1 MGTIKSGI
9 LGGFNGKVGSV
20 IGASWKGIS
29 YMRGI
34 AQSIKNPKTEA
45 QVMQR
50 DYFAQLAQITAQLSD
65 EQLASLFPNSV
76 KGKTRRNLLQQ
87 QLNKCAVADDG
98 VKYVDL
104 SLLESI
110 GNGKKIDTPMQTCEA
125 NTIGEPG
132 NETTV
137 ILVETACLRAISK
150 PVTANFIV
158 VAYNLTQG
166 KLGVFNTPVTATDA
180 NLEIDVRSW
189 AEAGDQVRFY
199 LTYAESGKDVS
210 TKGFGSFIIKTRAE
224 KTNKSSSQHKV
235 GHSIHGD
242 VGTSQLHTN
251 EADR

>member
-50 DYFAQLAQITAQLSD
+50 DYFAQLTQMASQLSN

-87 QLNKCAVADDG
+87 QLDKCAVTADG
-98 VKYVDL
+98 MKRVDL
-104 SLLESI
+104 GLLEGI
-110 GNGKKIDTPMQTCEA
+110 GNGKRIDSPMLNCTVSEGLAITVEA
-125 NTIGEPG
+125 DD
-132 NETTV
+132 
-137 ILVETACLRAISK
+137 LRAIGK

-158 VAYNLTQG
+158 VSYNVTQG
-166 KLGVFNTPVTATDA
+166 KLGIFNTPVTGTDA
-180 NLEIDVRSW
+180 DLDINVKGWGKADDMVRC
-189 AEAGDQVRFY
+189 Y
-199 LTYAESGKDVS
+199 LTYAESGEDVS
-210 TKGFGSFIIKTRAE
+210 NRGFGSFIIKTRAE
-224 KTNKSSSQHKV
+224 KSGRNINKNTAITSNGGSV
-235 GHSIHGD
+235 GN
-242 VGTSQLHTN
+242 VQLHTN

>member
-1 MGTIKSGI
+1 MGKIKSGI

-50 DYFAQLAQITAQLSD
+50 DYFAQLTQMASQLSN

-87 QLNKCAVADDG
+87 QLDKCAVTADG
-98 VKYVDL
+98 MKRVDL
-104 SLLESI
+104 GLLEGI
-110 GNGKKIDTPMQTCEA
+110 GNGKRIDSPMLSCMVSEGMAVAIEA
-125 NTIGEPG
+125 DN
-132 NETTV
+132 
-137 ILVETACLRAISK
+137 LRAIGK
-150 PVTANFIV
+150 PATANFIV
-158 VAYNLTQG
+158 VAYNVTQG

-199 LTYAESGKDVS
+199 LTYAESGEDVS
-210 TKGFGSFIIKTRAE
+210 ARGFGSFIIKTRAE
-224 KTNKSSSQHKV
+224 KTGKSSSQHKV

>member
-20 IGASWKGIS
+20 VGASWKGIS

-50 DYFAQLAQITAQLSD
+50 DYFAQLAQITAQLSN

-87 QLNKCAVADDG
+87 QLNKCAVTTDG
-98 VKYVDL
+98 MKRVDL
-104 SLLESI
+104 SLLEGI
-110 GNGKKIDTPMQTCEA
+110 GNGKRIESPMLSCTVSEGMAMQVEA
-125 NTIGEPG
+125 ASLLAIG
-132 NETTV
+132 
-137 ILVETACLRAISK
+137 K

>member
-50 DYFAQLAQITAQLSD
+50 DYFAQLTQMASQLSN

-87 QLNKCAVADDG
+87 QLDKCAVTADG
-98 VKYVDL
+98 MKRVDL
-104 SLLESI
+104 GLLEGI
-110 GNGKKIDTPMQTCEA
+110 GNGKRIDSPMLVCTVSEGMAIAIEA
-125 NTIGEPG
+125 DD
-132 NETTV
+132 
-137 ILVETACLRAISK
+137 LRAIGK

-158 VAYNLTQG
+158 IAYNVTQG
-166 KLGVFNTPVTATDA
+166 KLGVFNTPVTDTDA
-180 NLEIDVRSW
+180 DLDINVKGW
-189 AEAGDQVRFY
+189 GEAGDQVRCY
-199 LTYAESGKDVS
+199 LTYAESGEDVS
-210 TKGFGSFIIKTRAE
+210 AHGFGSFIIKTRAE
-224 KTNKSSSQHKV
+224 KTGRNINKNTAITSNGGSV
-235 GHSIHGD
+235 GN
-242 VGTSQLHTN
+242 VQPHTN

>member
-9 LGGFNGKVGSV
+9 LGGFNGKVGAV
-20 IGASWKGIS
+20 VGASWKGIS

-50 DYFAQLAQITAQLSD
+50 EYFAQLAQITAQLSN

-87 QLNKCAVADDG
+87 QLNKCAVTADG
-98 VKYVDL
+98 MKRVDL
-104 SLLESI
+104 SLLEGI
-110 GNGKKIDTPMQTCEA
+110 GNGKRIDSPMLSCTVSEGMAMQVEA
-125 NTIGEPG
+125 ASLLAIG
-132 NETTV
+132 
-137 ILVETACLRAISK
+137 K

-180 NLEIDVRSW
+180 NLDINVKGW
-189 AEAGDQVRFY
+189 AEAGDEVRLY
-199 LTYAESGKDVS
+199 LTYAESGEDVS
-210 TKGFGSFIIKTRAE
+210 AKGFGSFIIKTRAE
-224 KTNKSSSQHKV
+224 KTGKSSSQHKV